1 MQRPNSMT
9 PRYRLLRPALLVGP
23 LAAFAAPAGAQG
35 LPPDAHLSVPIVPA
49 LSVQAGNL
57 QTPMDC
63 LIEPF
68 QVSEL
73 GSASAGVL
81 SNVLV
86 QRGDVVKK
94 GQVVAEMNT
103 SVDEA
108 TLGLR
113 RAEAAYLSRVVDRN
127 TDLFKRQLLP
137 AGDYDEIN
145 SRSRQAQ
152 LQVALQQAILAE
164 RSIKSPFDGV
174 VVERYVGPGDRINDN
189 KIVKLAQINPLL
201 VKVVVP
207 VGLYGQ
213 IKADAQAQVTINQAI
228 TDKPLAA
235 KVWRIDRVMDAASGT
250 FTVLLRVPNEGNVI
264 PAGIRCSVEF

>member
-1 MQRPNSMT
+1 MRSL
-9 PRYRLLRPALLVGP
+9 RLFCPVLLGGLFASGAAL
-23 LAAFAAPAGAQG
+23 AQG
-35 LPPDAHLSVPIVPA
+35 LPPDARLPVLSEPALAVPA
-49 LSVQAGNL
+49 DNL
-57 QTPMDC
+57 NAPMAC
-63 LIEPF
+63 LMEPF

-73 GSASAGVL
+73 GSASPGVL

-94 GQVVAEMNT
+94 GQVVAELNT

-113 RAEAAYLSRVVDRN
+113 RAEASYLSRVVERN
-127 TDLFKRQLLP
+127 ADLFKRQLLP
-137 AGDYDEIN
+137 AGDYDEMT

-174 VVERYVGPGDRINDN
+174 VAERYAGPGDRVNDN

-207 VGLYGQ
+207 EGLYGQ
-213 IKADAQAQVTINQAI
+213 IKSDTDAQVMVNTAI
-228 TDKPLAA
+228 SDKPLKA

-250 FTVLLRVPNEGNVI
+250 FTVLLRVPNDGNTI
-264 PAGIRCSVEF
+264 PSGIRCSVRF

>member
-1 MQRPNSMT
+1 MQRPDPMT
-9 PRYRLLRPALLVGP
+9 TRHRCFRPLVLTCM
-23 LAAFAAPAGAQG
+23 LAAATASGAQG
-35 LPPDAHLSVPIVPA
+35 LPPDARLPVLAEPA
-49 LSVQAGNL
+49 LSAQAGNPHA
-57 QTPMDC
+57 PMAC

-81 SNVLV
+81 SSVLV

-94 GQVVAEMNT
+94 GQVVAELNT

-137 AGDYDEIN
+137 AGDYDEMT
-145 SRSRQAQ
+145 SRSRQAH

-174 VVERYVGPGDRINDN
+174 VAERYAGPGDRVNDN

-201 VKVVVP
+201 VRVVMP
-207 VGLYGQ
+207 EGLYGQ
-213 IKADAQAQVTINQAI
+213 IKADAQAQVSVNQAI
-228 TDKPLAA
+228 TDKPLEA

-264 PAGIRCSVEF
+264 PSGIRCSVKF

>member
-1 MQRPNSMT
+1 MT
-9 PRYRLLRPALLVGP
+9 PRYRLPRPALL
-23 LAAFAAPAGAQG
+23 AAAATLIAAAAGAQG
-35 LPPDAHLSVPIVPA
+35 LPPDARLPLLAEPA
-49 LSVQAGNL
+49 LSAQAGNL
-57 QTPMDC
+57 QAPMAC

-81 SNVLV
+81 ASILV
-86 QRGDVVKK
+86 QRGDLVKK
-94 GQVVAEMNT
+94 GQVVAELNT

-137 AGDYDEIN
+137 AGDYDEMT

-174 VVERYVGPGDRINDN
+174 VAERLAGPGDRINDN

-207 VGLYGQ
+207 ESLYGQ
-213 IKADAQAQVTINQAI
+213 IKADAEAQVTVNQAI
-228 TDKPLAA
+228 TDKPLQA

-250 FTVLLRVPNEGNVI
+250 FTVLLRLPNEGNVI
-264 PAGIRCSVEF
+264 PSGIRCSVKF